1 MAVKIQLRR
10 GTQNEF
16 TSADP
21 TLLDGEVAVVTD
33 EKKIIIG
40 PGAFTSLDSAGKFI
54 NYHTDQG
61 LGTVGG
67 SNGTSEIP
75 IKLVGAS
82 GQAVA
87 ALQVLKN
94 GGSNGILEV
103 FTDNTTELVKINGAD
118 GAVDDISLLLKAK
131 ASQTAG
137 VLEVQDSAGNTPRF
151 QVKEEGQTL
160 VQPDNTT
167 DVSLDVRGSSG
178 SQSSGIMRV
187 RQGSNDVLVVK
198 SDGVTSEQTVT
209 VDGGSIIAQV
219 EDTAASNVTIT
230 PSATDSDKVVT
241 VDGASGTENFSVT
254 AGGKATATSAEIST
268 APTSFEAIA
277 NRAVLAKQDLQSYV
291 HGEKVAGQA
300 SFDWFSRKSTAF
312 RIYEFDST
320 DGSPDSEFAT
330 SLISSEVTRTSN
342 SDGDTTTS
350 DPDLG
355 VAPASNVFQCVRVK
369 DGEVCAASMGVKH
382 TALKLSPVTLTTQ
395 ILTYTSADLVTGKV
409 IRDTDSGTNFFAGE
423 SGTSSAT
430 TGSSFTFENQ
440 TGADLFVAFA
450 FKVSNTAN
458 LRNETPGTDNTY
470 THSVTLTPAPR
481 ASGVTQIT

>member
-1 MAVKIQLRR
+1 MAVRIQLRR
-10 GTQNEF
+10 GNHSEF
-16 TSADP
+16 SGSLQLTA
-21 TLLDGEVAVVTD
+21 GEVALVED
-33 EKKIIIG
+33 EKVLIVG
-40 PGAFTSLDSAGKFI
+40 DGTSTYDQLKAAGKFI
-54 NYHTDQG
+54 NYQTDQG

-137 VLEVQDSAGNTPRF
+137 VLEVQDSAGTTPRF

-209 VDGGSIIAQV
+209 VDGGSIITQA
-219 EDTAASNVTIT
+219 DGDATSNVTLVGT
-230 PSATDSDKVVT
+230 TDAAAKAIT
-241 VDGASGTENFSVT
+241 VDDGGTENFSCVGT
-254 AGGKATATSAEIST
+254 R
-268 APTSFEAIA
+268 F
-277 NRAVLAKQDLQSYV
+277 LQ
-291 HGEKVAGQA
+291 
-300 SFDWFSRKSTAF
+300 
-312 RIYEFDST
+312 IYKHLSCT
-320 DGSPDSEFAT
+320 NTT
-330 SLISSEVTRTSN
+330 SL
-342 SDGDTTTS
+342 
-350 DPDLG
+350 PLG
-355 VAPASNVFQCVRVK
+355 P
-369 DGEVCAASMGVKH
+369 H
-382 TALKLSPVTLTTQ
+382 
-395 ILTYTSADLVTGKV
+395 
-409 IRDTDSGTNFFAGE
+409 
-423 SGTSSAT
+423 
-430 TGSSFTFENQ
+430 
-440 TGADLFVAFA
+440 
-450 FKVSNTAN
+450 
-458 LRNETPGTDNTY
+458 
-470 THSVTLTPAPR
+470 
-481 ASGVTQIT
+481 